1 MKKIILTISDPYGL
15 HARKAANLVKEFK
28 GLKSD
33 IYVQHDG
40 IEIDGKSILG
50 LMSLSVGFEEKLTIN
65 ISGHDEQEDLAH
77 INNFLKL
84 NKF

>member
-1 MKKIILTISDPYGL
+1 MKKIILTISDPHGL

-33 IYVQHDG
+33 ISVEHDG
-40 IEIDGKSILG
+40 VVVDGKSILG

-65 ISGHDEQEDLAH
+65 IAGHDEQDNFNH
-77 INNFLKL
+77 INKFLQS

>member
-1 MKKIILTISDPYGL
+1 MKKIILTISDPHGL
-15 HARKAANLVKEFK
+15 HARKAASLVKEFK

-33 IYVQHDG
+33 ISVQHDG
-40 IEIDGKSILG
+40 IVIDGKSILG

-65 ISGHDEQEDLAH
+65 IAGHDEQDDFHH
-77 INNFLKL
+77 ITNFLQS

>member
-1 MKKIILTISDPYGL
+1 MKKIILTISDPHGL

-33 IYVQHDG
+33 ISVQHDG
-40 IEIDGKSILG
+40 IVIDGKSILG

-65 ISGHDEQEDLAH
+65 ISGHDEKEDLAH
-77 INNFLKL
+77 INNFLQL